1 MQRVMSVMGNVAK
14 HILGSIERAFRAMAI
29 TGLIVALLVGLGTE
43 GAGYLLT
50 HDISG
55 PTHLAAAALAI
66 AFGYAAAV
74 TVAIGEILRGII
86 KGIEMIVEESEHL
99 AQEGLREAEMFAQHA
114 EVDALHLGRAALGDA
129 GALGRGVIGGAEGLE
144 QRVASHMP
152 GHHADA
158 QAPASAP
165 LSTTD
170 PRQAAR

>member
-14 HILGSIERAFRAMAI
+14 HILGSIERAIRAMAI

-43 GAGYLLT
+43 ATGYLLT
-50 HDISG
+50 HEING

-99 AQEGLREAEMFAQHA
+99 AQEGLHEAEVIAQRA

-129 GALGRGVIGGAEGLE
+129 GSLGRGIVGGAEGLE
-144 QRVASHMP
+144 HRVTSHVP
-152 GHHADA
+152 GHHPDA
-158 QAPASAP
+158 QAPSSTP

-170 PRQAAR
+170 PRQTAR